1 MADSQVPWNLEAL
14 QGEVSKPAWKE
25 KPSWY
30 LATEDRMIPVDGTK
44 RSLRPQR
51 RSGAAFAIDS

>member
-1 MADSQVPWNLEAL
+1 MTDSQVPWDLEAL
-14 QGEVSKPAWKE
+14 QGEVGKPAWKE

-30 LATEDRMIPVDGTK
+30 LATEDHMIPVDETK

-51 RSGAAFAIDS
+51 RSGAAFSIDS